1 MTGMSFDDPALET
14 AVRAY
19 ADACAALE
27 SAQDDAQVLA
37 LSDLKS
43 LAGMQLRK
51 RLVDAGW
58 TAPTRQRSST

>member
-1 MTGMSFDDPALET
+1 MAGMSFDDPALEK

-27 SAQDDAQVLA
+27 SAADDAQVLA